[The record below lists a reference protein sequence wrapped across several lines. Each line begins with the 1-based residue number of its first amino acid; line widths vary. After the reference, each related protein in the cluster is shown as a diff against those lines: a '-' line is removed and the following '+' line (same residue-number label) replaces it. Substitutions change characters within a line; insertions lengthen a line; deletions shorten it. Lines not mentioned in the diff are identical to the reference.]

1 MLTKW
6 LDKARRGVGRLS
18 RPGVLNARS
27 EAGVLSICFDD
38 FPKSAWE
45 LGGRILRDHGARA
58 TYFVCGSLCG
68 TRFVGQNMFDEHD
81 LRAII
86 DEGHELGC
94 HTYDHISALRRNPRR
109 LLESCE
115 QNAQFISE
123 RFGDLRLV
131 SFAYP
136 YGDAPPRAKR
146 AALQAFACARGVDA
160 GLNHGRLDLM
170 QLKAVGL
177 EARRGGAEFVLRYVA
192 AAARERAWLIV
203 FSHDVS
209 DAPSRFGCTAA
220 ELAIVIESARRTGLA
235 ILTVKGGLA
244 TRAFRGTLSS

>member
-1 MLTKW
+1 MLAKW

-18 RPGVLNARS
+18 RPDVLSARS

-45 LGGRILRDHGARA
+45 LGGRVLREHGARA
-58 TYFVCGSLCG
+58 TYFVCGGLCG
-68 TRFVGQNMFDEHD
+68 TRFVGHTMFDEHD
-81 LRAII
+81 LEAIV

-94 HTYDHISALRRNPRR
+94 HTYDHISQLRRTSGS

-115 QNAQFISE
+115 RNAQFVAE
-123 RFGDLRLV
+123 RLGDLRLV

-136 YGDAPPRAKR
+136 YGDAPLMAKR
-146 AALQAFACARGVDA
+146 AILRTFACARGVFA
-160 GLNHGRLDLM
+160 GLNHGPLDLM

-177 EARRGGAEFVLRYVA
+177 EARRGGTESVLRYVA

-209 DAPSRFGCTAA
+209 DAPSRFGCTPAD
-220 ELAIVIESARRTGLA
+220 LALVIETARRAGLE

-244 TRAFRGTLSS
+244 TRAFHGTLSS